1 MVSSKD
7 AWDYDPPLGAPTHGK
22 KKKLKKHL
30 IFWVSPLKQA
40 RLETASICLQLTIK
54 HKNSW
59 EEKDK
64 GKYIEDIT
72 RWREDM
78 SYIFERQNSIL
89 RTSAA
94 SE

>member
-1 MVSSKD
+1 MVSAKD

-22 KKKLKKHL
+22 KKFKKNS
-30 IFWVSPLKQA
+30 IFLVSPLKQA
-40 RLETASICLQLTIK
+40 RLETASICLQLTIE
-54 HKNSW
+54 HRNSW
-59 EEKDK
+59 EQKDK